1 MQARLRQESAGCDA
15 PFRRL
20 WQTLRS
26 FRRPE
31 RGFEGWPGIR
41 FYMVMVRQTLRS
53 TVQRIRIR
61 ISTVIG
67 LVAAIVTAWW
77 MKVEEARVPDA
88 PPTIAFGEP
97 VNVGRWVFTP
107 QKLAIEPGKEAG
119 ERKLILTGF
128 A

>member
-1 MQARLRQESAGCDA
+1 MQARLRQESARCDA

-31 RGFEGWPGIR
+31 RGVEGGTGIR

-61 ISTVIG
+61 IITVIG

-88 PPTIAFGEP
+88 RPTIAFGEP
-97 VNVGRWVFTP
+97 VNDGRWVFTP

>member
-1 MQARLRQESAGCDA
+1 
-15 PFRRL
+15 
-20 WQTLRS
+20 
-26 FRRPE
+26 
-31 RGFEGWPGIR
+31 
-41 FYMVMVRQTLRS
+41 MVMVRQTLRS

-61 ISTVIG
+61 IITVIG

-88 PPTIAFGEP
+88 RPTIAFGEP
-97 VNVGRWVFTP
+97 VNDGRWVFTP